1 MMSGRVANP
10 GDRRPRRARRGMTF
24 IEVVCASAI
33 VGIVA
38 AAVFSA
44 FSFVSLTQVRETR
57 NLACMEVAN
66 RLMLSYLDNP
76 SGLGEGQRVVEY
88 GPPEAAAKFRYDL
101 SEQPVK
107 LVEVA
112 ADRRSDSR
120 SPLKLDRFKVI
131 TVRVWL
137 SEESGGARS
146 PGNNVPEATLTRMID
161 PVALRNPDSIANMMK
176 DPRQYER
183 FMQSIM
189 GFSQPAA
196 AAVAGTGNS
205 SGAGLGPAG
214 STGNGGR
221 AGMYTPRSRSA
232 RPGRGGARDAFG
244 RQRSN
249 SLRSRPRSWGLEQ
262 WGGPG
267 DGMVDPY

>member
-1 MMSGRVANP
+1 
-10 GDRRPRRARRGMTF
+10 MTF

-33 VGIVA
+33 LGIVA

-76 SGLGEGQRVVEY
+76 AGVHEGQRVVEY
-88 GPPEAAAKFRYDL
+88 GPPGASAKFRYDL
-101 SEQPVK
+101 SEQPVR

-112 ADRRSDSR
+112 ADRRGQNK
-120 SPLKLDRFKVI
+120 SPLKLDRFKVV
-131 TVRVWL
+131 TVHVWL
-137 SEESGGARS
+137 SEESGGSRAA
-146 PGNNVPEATLTRMID
+146 GGTTPEATLTRMLD

-183 FMQSIM
+183 FLQGIM
-189 GFSQPAA
+189 GFSQNAA

-205 SGAGLGPAG
+205 SGAGVGPSG
-214 STGNGGR
+214 SMGNAGR
-221 AGMYTPRSRSA
+221 AGGMYTPGSSSGR
-232 RPGRGGARDAFG
+232 GRGGARDAFE
-244 RQRSN
+244 RQRGSR
-249 SLRSRPRSWGLEQ
+249 RSRPRNWGLEQ

>member
-1 MMSGRVANP
+1 
-10 GDRRPRRARRGMTF
+10 MTF

-33 VGIVA
+33 LGIVA

-66 RLMLSYLDNP
+66 RLMLSYLDSP
-76 SGLGEGQRVVEY
+76 SGLSGGQRVVEY
-88 GPPEAAAKFRYDL
+88 GPPGAEAKFRYDL
-101 SEQPVK
+101 SEQPVR

-112 ADRRSDSR
+112 ADRRGENR
-120 SPLKLDRFKVI
+120 SPLKLDRFKVV
-131 TVRVWL
+131 TVHVWL
-137 SEESGGARS
+137 SEESGGART
-146 PGNNVPEATLTRMID
+146 PGGNVPEATLARMID

-183 FMQSIM
+183 FLQSIM
-189 GFSQPAA
+189 GFSQGTA
-196 AAVAGTGNS
+196 AAVAGGANS
-205 SGAGLGPAG
+205 SGAGMGPGG
-214 STGNGGR
+214 SLGNGGR
-221 AGMYTPRSRSA
+221 AGQMYTPRSRNASG
-232 RPGRGGARDAFG
+232 GRGGAREAFG
-244 RQRSN
+244 RQRS
-249 SLRSRPRSWGLEQ
+249 SRLRGKPRSWGLEQ